1 MFPST
6 FRQIEVFIAVV
17 EAGSF
22 AAAADRLSI
31 ATSSV
36 STHIRSLE
44 RHIGCDLFLRRRG
57 GVSNL
62 TEPGRRL
69 YERALAVLE
78 QVEQLNRELSRN
90 RPQGARR
97 RVTIAIQRLMANRY
111 LAGPVADFTGRHPE
125 AEIVVETGYYEDVIE
140 HLANGTA
147 DLGYIMYFGS
157 FADMPSIIIDHEPVG
172 IFCGPGHPLAGR
184 TAIRPSELA
193 THGFLATRQDRR
205 FGQMINSVL
214 FSIGVTNYTLVSQ
227 IQDGAMMGELVSR
240 GVGIM
245 CGLTRALEPQIAEG
259 RLIPLDVDCPPLQV
273 DVHQVFTP
281 QRKPQQLAVEFA
293 DHMRAIRR

>member
-62 TEPGRRL
+62 SEQGRRL

-90 RPQGARR
+90 RPQGSRR
-97 RVTIAIQRLMANRY
+97 RMTIATQRLLANSY
-111 LAGPVADFTGRHPE
+111 LSGPVAEFTERHPE
-125 AEIVVETGYYEDVIE
+125 AEIVVEAGYYEDVIG
-140 HLANGTA
+140 HLAAGTA
-147 DLGYIMYFGS
+147 DIGYLMQFGG

-184 TAIRPSELA
+184 RGIKPAELA
-193 THGFLATRQDRR
+193 THGFVATRQDRR

-214 FSIGVTNYTLVSQ
+214 FSIGVTNYPLVSQ
-227 IQDGAMMGELVSR
+227 IQDGAMLGELVTR

-245 CGLTRALEPQIAEG
+245 CALTRVLEPQIAAG
-259 RLIPLDVDCPPLQV
+259 RLIPLDVDCPPLRV

-281 QRKPQQLAVEFA
+281 QRKPPPLAIAFA
-293 DHMRAIRR
+293 NHMRALRR